1 LGTGKNRLELYP
13 VRGETG
19 ERMMAIYMPEHL
31 ILYGS
36 DLVQWSRGGPPE
48 YVSELLDLATRER
61 LTVET
66 VYAMHAD
73 PGPWSR
79 VVNAVR

>member
-1 LGTGKNRLELYP
+1 VTF
-13 VRGETG
+13 VRQ
-19 ERMMAIYMPEHL
+19 
-31 ILYGS
+31 
-36 DLVQWSRGGPPE
+36 DDGGVIIEAPIS
-48 YVSELLDLATRER
+48 VSELLGLATRER

-73 PGPWSR
+73 PGPWIR